1 MSTSEKQK
9 QTLSE
14 PSPNSSAVPLLNET
28 PPPDDDESPEG
39 LAAKRKRKLFG
50 LGKKKEKG
58 GNTSEETT
66 QEKGDSS
73 AQEAVPAS
81 PPQLQPHG
89 RTMSPTSTPAITAS
103 PPNGRPS
110 PRGSP
115 RIAAISPNR
124 RIVRSSSPGLLHS
137 PASSQIF
144 ERNVQDSV
152 SDLSR
157 SELSPH
163 LPAHIQ
169 TEDHIPPVLEA
180 SSLAITDDHLNPDEV
195 EIVMHSAHQP
205 AAVAVTG
212 RPESVY
218 ALSQDELPIS
228 ITSHTEFPDSTSNY
242 GSIDTTDVRRLSF
255 ISFADV
261 VQSEQ
266 VENDRDTIQF
276 MSLSSTANRSPSPV
290 RSPASSHGFSAS
302 PPTSGLGSGA
312 ASEKGFDLG
321 SPKFIRPP
329 GSPTPH
335 GGELQIETM
344 RQALRKTGS
353 GDLTGDLGPRSQP
366 LSAVSLEDSVADQ
379 APFKN

>member
-9 QTLSE
+9 STQHE
-14 PSPNSSAVPLLNET
+14 PSPHSSAVPLLNET
-28 PPPDDDESPEG
+28 PPPEDDDSQEG
-39 LAAKRKRKLFG
+39 LAAKAKRKLFG
-50 LGKKKEKG
+50 LGKKKETE
-58 GNTSEETT
+58 GNNSEETT
-66 QEKGDSS
+66 QKLGNGS
-73 AQEAVPAS
+73 ASEAQ
-81 PPQLQPHG
+81 QLQPHG
-89 RTMSPTSTPAITAS
+89 RAMSPTSAPAITAS

-115 RIAAISPNR
+115 RIVAVSPNR
-124 RIVRSSSPGLLHS
+124 RAGRSSSPGLLHS

-144 ERNVQDSV
+144 ERNVQESV

-195 EIVMHSAHQP
+195 EIVMHSAHLP
-205 AAVAVTG
+205 AAAAVTG

-228 ITSHTEFPDSTSNY
+228 ITGSHAEAPDATSNY

-266 VENDRDTIQF
+266 AENDRDTIQF

-290 RSPASSHGFSAS
+290 RSPTSSHGFSAS

-312 ASEKGFDLG
+312 VSEKGLDLG
-321 SPKFIRPP
+321 SPKVIRPP
-329 GSPTPH
+329 GSPPTTH

-353 GDLTGDLGPRSQP
+353 GDLSGDLGPRSQP
-366 LSAVSLEDSVADQ
+366 LSALSLEDSVADQ
-379 APFKN
+379 APFKK